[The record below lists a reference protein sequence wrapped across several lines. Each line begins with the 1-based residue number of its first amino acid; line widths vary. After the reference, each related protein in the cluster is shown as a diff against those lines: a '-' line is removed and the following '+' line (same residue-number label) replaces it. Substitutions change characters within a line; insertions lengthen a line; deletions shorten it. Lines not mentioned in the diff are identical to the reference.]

1 MANYLLIRHNVRNF
15 SEWKA
20 GYDAHLTKRID
31 AGLSEKYLL
40 QGGRD
45 PNEVVILF
53 ETQDVSRAKAFT
65 ESADL
70 RERMQMLGVVGQPDI
85 HFLTG

>member
-1 MANYLLIRHNVRNF
+1 LD
-15 SEWKA
+15 WKA
-20 GYDAHLTKRID
+20 GYDAHLSKRID
-31 AGLSEKYLL
+31 AGLTEKYLL
-40 QGGRD
+40 QGERD
-45 PNEVVILF
+45 PNEVVIMF

-85 HFLTG
+85 RFLTG

>member
-1 MANYLLIRHNVRNF
+1 LD
-15 SEWKA
+15 WKA

-31 AGLSEKYLL
+31 AGLTEKYLL
-40 QGGRD
+40 QGERD
-45 PNEVVILF
+45 PNEVVIMF

-85 HFLTG
+85 RFLTG

>member
-1 MANYLLIRHNVRNF
+1 MD
-15 SEWKA
+15 WKA

-31 AGLSEKYLL
+31 AGLTEKYLL
-40 QGGRD
+40 QGERD
-45 PNEVVILF
+45 PNEVVIMF

-85 HFLTG
+85 RFLTG

>member
-1 MANYLLIRHNVRNF
+1 MANYLLIRHIVRNF
-15 SEWKA
+15 LEWKA
-20 GYDAHLTKRID
+20 GYDAHLSKRID
-31 AGLSEKYLL
+31 AGLTEKYLL
-40 QGGRD
+40 QGERD

>member
-31 AGLSEKYLL
+31 AGLTEKYLL
-40 QGGRD
+40 QGERD